1 VTSVTETA
9 AVGEQK
15 INASGLLEQELVMSL
30 VYRTNQT
37 TNFKQRDYGFILVI
51 ICMALALLV
60 ASAIFTPAP
69 IGSGIASEITTAGL

>member
-1 VTSVTETA
+1 VTSITETA

-15 INASGLLEQELVMSL
+15 ANASGLLEQELVMSL

-60 ASAIFTPAP
+60 ANAIFTPAP